1 MRTPQGRDHHPE
13 YFVLGKNHVDFVDNP
28 RTPLIQ
34 KFLAGK
40 DSFGRKSARGC

>member
-1 MRTPQGRDHHPE
+1 MRTPQGGDHHPE
-13 YFVLGKNHVDFVDNP
+13 YFVPGKNHVYFVGKS
-28 RTPLIQ
+28 RKPLIQ